1 MDVSFLVQG
10 ERLIRVHRFRFLKAQ
25 GCAQAGLDIV
35 VEEALGETAAEP
47 GERCTA
53 RPDHPRLVP
62 KAQYTVHEETVEAA
76 LRLCVERIRPRPLA
90 EVFLPAS

>member
-1 MDVSFLVQG
+1 MDVSYLVSG
-10 ERLIRVHRFRFLKAQ
+10 ERLIRVHRFRFLKVQ
-25 GCAQAGLDIV
+25 GCAEAGLDIV
-35 VEEALGETAAEP
+35 VEEALGRAPGEP

-62 KAQYTVHEETVEAA
+62 KPHFTVRGETVEAA
-76 LRLCVERIRPRPLA
+76 LRAFIERVRPRPLA